1 MRLGVDVGGTNTDA
15 ALMDG
20 VQVVASCKEP
30 TTDNISDGIVNAIKI
45 ILDASGVKSDQIQTV
60 MIGTTHFTN
69 AFVER
74 KHLLDV
80 GIVRICLP
88 SARGIPPLVDWPE
101 DILAVVGDH
110 RYLIQGGYQFD
121 GRLSSELDELAI
133 ASAARELK
141 KKGIKTVA
149 VTGLFSQVNGD
160 MEIRAEDIIRNEMGD
175 VAITLS
181 HRVGGAGL
189 LERENAAIMNASL
202 AELSVRVVDS
212 FRSALSKL
220 NIDSPFYISQNDGTL
235 MDASFVEQCP
245 VLTFASGPT
254 NSMRGAAYLSGLK
267 DALVADIGG
276 TTTDIGMLTNGFPR
290 ESSVTVD
297 IGGVRTNFRMPDV
310 LALGLGGGSLVAEK
324 NNQLCIGPQSV
335 GYELLKKSLVFA
347 GNTLTTSDIAVAAGY
362 ADFGDRSLVEHL
374 AKDFVERAVVHIHDT
389 VSEGVDRM
397 KTSAEP
403 IPLILVGGGSVLV
416 DRAIAGA
423 SEMIVPEHAGV
434 ANAIGASIAQVG
446 GETDTVIS
454 YDKVGRENAIEQA
467 RQEAIDQAVSSGAV
481 KQSIEVLDIEET
493 PLAYAPDG
501 AVRLRVKVA
510 GDLQM
515 SA

>member
-1 MRLGVDVGGTNTDA
+1 
-15 ALMDG
+15 
-20 VQVVASCKEP
+20 
-30 TTDNISDGIVNAIKI
+30 
-45 ILDASGVKSDQIQTV
+45 
-60 MIGTTHFTN
+60 
-69 AFVER
+69 
-74 KHLLDV
+74 
-80 GIVRICLP
+80 
-88 SARGIPPLVDWPE
+88 
-101 DILAVVGDH
+101 
-110 RYLIQGGYQFD
+110 
-121 GRLSSELDELAI
+121 
-133 ASAARELK
+133 
-141 KKGIKTVA
+141 
-149 VTGLFSQVNGD
+149 